1 VIVVYTD
8 DEAIGHED
16 ATRYSN
22 DEHNNLCLWTGDKGD
37 ELLELYSVGY
47 WKRVEVVGDEG

>member
-8 DEAIGHED
+8 DEAVGHED

-47 WKRVEVVGDEG
+47 WKRVEVVDDEG